1 LGEPPQKGMP
11 GLINACNIAQHEIYW
26 FAIPQRFLAAPLERF
41 DAFRRNLPIKR
52 ETYSSLTALFI

>member
-1 LGEPPQKGMP
+1 MP
-11 GLINACNIAQHEIYW
+11 GIINACNIAQHEIYW